1 MPGKPIPL
9 NDILNSPL
17 NKPKEEA
24 GSLRTFILSS
34 IDKQKKVDPYMPTYV
49 PVDRSSELPN
59 EDVPA
64 NEIIVIPEPVKPAS
78 ASPTA
83 MKVHIRINKRT
94 PSTTLDIEA
103 DFGSIEELNAFHEK
117 YGYMMPRKK
126 LWGLL

>member
-17 NKPKEEA
+17 NKPKVTSSE
-24 GSLRTFILSS
+24 LKTFILSTL
-34 IDKQKKVDPYMPTYV
+34 DKKKANPYVPTYV
-49 PVDRSSELPN
+49 PVDRSSELPS
-59 EDVPA
+59 EDTPS

-103 DFGSIEELNAFHEK
+103 DIGSIEELNAFHEK
-117 YGYMMPRKK
+117 YGYMMPREK